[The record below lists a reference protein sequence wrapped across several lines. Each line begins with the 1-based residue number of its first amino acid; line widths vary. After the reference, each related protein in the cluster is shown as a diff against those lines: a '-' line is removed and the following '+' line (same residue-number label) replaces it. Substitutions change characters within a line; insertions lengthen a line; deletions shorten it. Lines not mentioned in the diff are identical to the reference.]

1 MPLIKSLKLD
11 YKKLAKGD
19 MKAVATLTDE
29 QRQKILTEPKGEV
42 LVPVVITDAT
52 GNSPVEAEMLW
63 AWVPK
68 KRA

>member
-1 MPLIKSLKLD
+1 M
-11 YKKLAKGD
+11 
-19 MKAVATLTDE
+19 TDTTDTSIFTVRSWE
-29 QRQKILTEPKGEV
+29 QLRAFLYV
-42 LVPVVITDAT
+42 LVPVVITDAS